1 MCVKSKKLS
10 TNLNEKLDYIK
21 KIPPSGGLSFTTSI
35 PPSLINIS
43 YGAASLE
50 TGKEKNNPVNPV

>member
-21 KIPPSGGLSFTTSI
+21 KFRRQADWDFLVPSRRR
-35 PPSLINIS
+35 
-43 YGAASLE
+43 
-50 TGKEKNNPVNPV
+50 